1 MNKTNTITITIDG
14 KEYIFPYGSRLE
26 NILSSFGPQKI
37 PVVGAL
43 VNGYVRGLYY
53 TIIIDC
59 TISWIDLT
67 TNLGRSIYRNG
78 QRLMLL
84 AAHNNI
90 FPERELF
97 IKHTLGDGTYC
108 ESRGK
113 ADFDATMMAQLKAE
127 ITRLIQEGIPIKHRS
142 IFSEDAKA
150 LYHHR
155 EAYVQE
161 ELLMASSK
169 DKFNFYEIDN
179 TVEGFHGTVVTS
191 CAQMPIFDLT
201 AFDRGFIMRAPTA
214 DYPDQ
219 IPPTLP
225 IQRIGTLFLRFDHW
239 AESLKIN
246 SVGELNSAIRH
257 GNVSQLIEMAETM
270 QMQNIF
276 EIGQQIIQDI
286 ENIRVLLIAGPS
298 SSGKTTFS
306 HKLSIFFKI
315 NGIEPVTLA
324 TDDYFVGRDQTPVDE
339 NGNYDFE
346 SIRCVDLERLDQDI
360 ESLIQGKVTETPI
373 FDFIKGE
380 RKKETRRMVMNK
392 NQILVIEGIHCLN
405 ELIAANI
412 PKKNKRRLYMSV
424 LTQLNLDRYNPISST
439 DNRLIRRITRDK
451 ATRNTSPAETI
462 MRWESVQRGENI
474 NIYPY
479 QENADF
485 FCNTSLIYEMAVLKP
500 FIEPELL
507 KIATDQKAYNE
518 ARRLLTILDFM
529 RPIDASLVPPNSLLR
544 EFIGGSAFAEKI

>member
-108 ESRGK
+108 ESRGE

-412 PKKNKRRLYMSV
+412 PKRNKRRLYMSV